1 MDRRPGA
8 FKGKLALSWPEIA
21 TGVAVIVL
29 GLVLVIA
36 PNLARSVLFNVVGI
50 GCILIG
56 AVHVIRYCRLDA
68 RAAVVSNDMATGLL
82 FIAGG
87 ILLIVFEKPLESLLS
102 IMVGLVILAG
112 GVIQIQSSLGF
123 RHMKVSRWYV
133 ELICAA
139 ISVALGILVI
149 ANPFTAMN
157 LTMRVIGVSLI
168 VEGVMDVVSRAAFKR
183 ACNNFIDAVLN
194 D

>member
-8 FKGKLALSWPEIA
+8 FNGKLSLSWTEIA

-36 PNLARSVLFNVVGI
+36 PNLARSVLFTVAGI
-50 GCILIG
+50 GCIAIG
-56 AVHVIRYCRLDA
+56 VVHVIRYCRLSA
-68 RAAVVSNDMATGLL
+68 RYAVESNDMATGLL
-82 FIAGG
+82 FIVGG
-87 ILLIVFEKPLESLLS
+87 ILLIVFEKPLESLLT

-123 RHMKVSRWYV
+123 KHMQVSHWYL

-139 ISVALGILVI
+139 VSVALGILVI
-149 ANPFTAMN
+149 VNPFTALN
-157 LTMRVIGVSLI
+157 LTMRVIGISLI
-168 VEGVMDVVSRAAFKR
+168 VEGVMDVASRAAFKR
-183 ACNNFIDAVLN
+183 ACNNFIKNFSVD
-194 D
+194 